1 MEKEFYTINEFAKFC
16 ETTKS
21 TLLVYDRKGL
31 LKPIKIG
38 ENGYRYYAINQF
50 YEFYV
55 IKALQIAGSSLS
67 EISDLIKNTDNKKLF
82 DLMRIKRF
90 ELGRKQ
96 FELMRMQNFIDH
108 MLSEEEI
115 IEYSNGKIRTE
126 KLLEEYFVTMPIET
140 EHIKSSLPEER
151 YCINAILKLNKYI
164 NECGYA
170 DNVIF
175 DSGYIITEDLISKGL
190 FCPTHYYC
198 KVPFKTN
205 DIHLRTKPAGT
216 YISYCV
222 KGSYYDLPKYYKE
235 FREILLE
242 RGYKTS
248 GDFYVHNITASV
260 LTFSKENLVRVISVK
275 LEQ

>member
-1 MEKEFYTINEFAKFC
+1 MEKIFYTVNEFAKLC
-16 ETTKS
+16 ETNKS
-21 TLLVYDRKGL
+21 TILVYDRKGL

-38 ENGYRYYAINQF
+38 ENGYRYYSLDQF

-55 IKALQIAGSSLS
+55 IKALKIAGSSLS
-67 EISDLIKNTDNKKLF
+67 EISDLLKSTDSKKLF
-82 DLMRIKRF
+82 TLMRTKRF

-96 FELMRMQNFIDH
+96 LELIRMQNFIDH
-108 MLSEEEI
+108 MLSQEEI
-115 IEYSNGKIRTE
+115 IEYGNGKIRME
-126 KLLEEYFVTMPIET
+126 KLSEEYFIAMPIET
-140 EHIKSSLPEER
+140 EHVGPSLPEER
-151 YCINAILKLNKYI
+151 YCINAIFKLNKYI

-175 DSGYIITEDLISKGL
+175 DSGYIVMEDLISKGL

-205 DIHLRTKPAGT
+205 DIYLRTKPAGT
-216 YISYCV
+216 YISYYV
-222 KGSYYDLPKYYKE
+222 KSSYYDLPKYYKE

-242 RGYKTS
+242 HGYKTS
-248 GDFYVHNITASV
+248 GDYYIHNITASV
-260 LTFSKENLVRVISVK
+260 LTFSKKNLIRAISVK